1 MSILVLCECGQHF
14 ETAEAHAGR
23 RALCP
28 VCGRE
33 LIIPMPE
40 ILVIRD
46 EAVLLS
52 HKAVASLAL
61 GVLFFFSCLSNI
73 PAIVLGHSALRD
85 INGSGGRLR
94 GRGMATAGIVMGWI
108 GCLLTLFV
116 LLMPWVFGPSPRD
129 SARRAWCVNNLKQLG
144 LAMHNYH
151 ASNECLPPAAIT
163 DKNGKPLLSW
173 RVALLPYIECSD
185 LYNRFHLDEPWDSPH
200 NLTLLNAM
208 PSYFKCPSDPDP
220 KPGMTN
226 YVAVIGPSTC
236 FRPDFQP
243 VRFADITDGTSNTLL
258 LGESRRAVPW
268 TKPEDLRFDQNIP
281 FSGLGSAHNSGFN
294 ALLADGSVK
303 FLKNT
308 ISPAVFNA
316 LLTRNGG
323 EILSG
328 ERY

>member
-1 MSILVLCECGQHF
+1 VSILVLCECGQHF

-46 EAVLLS
+46 EPVLLS

-94 GRGMATAGIVMGWI
+94 GRGMATAGIVLGWT
-108 GCLLTLFV
+108 GCLFTLIALSF
-116 LLMPWVFGPSPRD
+116 
-129 SARRAWCVNNLKQLG
+129 SAYNHAREDGRRAWCANNLKQFG
-144 LAMHNYH
+144 LAMNNYH
-151 ASNECLPPAAIT
+151 QSNECLPPAAIT
-163 DKNGKPLLSW
+163 DRNGKPLLSW
-173 RVALLPYIECSD
+173 RVAILPYFDSSD
-185 LYNRFHLDEPWDSPH
+185 LYYKFHLDEPWDSPH

-243 VRFADITDGTSNTLL
+243 VRFADITDGTSDTLL

-268 TKPEDLRFDQNIP
+268 TKPEDLPFDLKIP

-294 ALLADGSVK
+294 ALLADGFVK